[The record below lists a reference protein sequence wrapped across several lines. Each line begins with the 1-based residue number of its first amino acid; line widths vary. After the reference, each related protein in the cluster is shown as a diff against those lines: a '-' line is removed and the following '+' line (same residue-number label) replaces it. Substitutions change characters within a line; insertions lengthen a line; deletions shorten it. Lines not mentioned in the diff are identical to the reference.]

1 FQRMMLS
8 FRRLPWL
15 PLLRASPSRF
25 LSSHPKR
32 YFLSR
37 LMSTTPALFSVRAAS
52 CSNGVDSITSLSDTI
67 ESLGHSSSTDQWAVA
82 SEKFKNLFISADAKK
97 KTELLLYLGNNFGI
111 DKDTLDNAI
120 TIYQRNPAATNEVR
134 RSATPLYQLLFQSV
148 GNRFGG
154 VNCICDLRAHV
165 LEALEDN
172 QDAVLKRVEET
183 AKELLTMWFCLSNL
197 TLERLTWQSPADIL
211 HKVAKYEAV
220 HPVAGITDLQ
230 RRVGASRRCFL
241 FTHEAM
247 PREPL
252 VVVHVA
258 LTREI
263 AGNLQNILKWTEE
276 KEVEDEEATTAIYY
290 SISSTQKGLAGIDLG
305 NLLIKGVVEE
315 LQRDLPRVKIHSTL
329 SPIPG
334 FRPWVLRSL
343 KGNSE
348 FGEIMD
354 EKIER
359 WMDELGG
366 REMDSDERKTLLI
379 QSLTANRIQPHNIE
393 AFKNILMRLCA
404 VYLMRAKRNGLA
416 LNPVAN
422 FHVRNGAQVYRLNWA
437 ADSSVRGMDR
447 SFGIMVNYRY
457 NLEDVHRNSE
467 DYTSRKIINAHSD
480 IMDLLV

>member
-1 FQRMMLS
+1 
-8 FRRLPWL
+8 
-15 PLLRASPSRF
+15 
-25 LSSHPKR
+25 
-32 YFLSR
+32 
-37 LMSTTPALFSVRAAS
+37 MSTTSASLSIRTS
-52 CSNGVDSITSLSDTI
+52 CSNGIDAITSLSETLDG
-67 ESLGHSSSTDQWAVA
+67 LGHSSSTDQWAVA
-82 SEKFKNLFISADAKK
+82 GEKFKNMFNSSDSSK
-97 KTELLLYLGNNFGI
+97 KTELLLHLGNTFGI
-111 DKDTLDNAI
+111 DKEALDNAI
-120 TIYQRNPAATNEVR
+120 VIYQRNSSATNEVR

-154 VNCICDLRAHV
+154 VNCICDMRAHL
-165 LEALEDN
+165 LEALDGN
-172 QDAVLKRVEET
+172 PDPVLKRIEET

-197 TLERLTWQSPADIL
+197 SLERLTWQSSADIV
-211 HKVAKYEAV
+211 HKVAKYESV

-263 AGNLQNILKWTEE
+263 AANLQNILKWTE
-276 KEVEDEEATTAIYY
+276 KESVEDEQATTAIYY

-334 FRPWVLRSL
+334 FRAWVLRSL

-348 FGEIMD
+348 FGEIID
-354 EKIER
+354 DKIR
-359 WMDELGG
+359 GWMNELAGRELGL
-366 REMDSDERKTLLI
+366 EETKTLLI
-379 QSLTANRIQPHNIE
+379 QSLTANRIQPENIE
-393 AFKNILMRLCA
+393 AFKTILMRLCA

-447 SFGIMVNYRY
+447 SFGIMVNYKY
-457 NLEDVHRNSE
+457 NLEDLHKNTA
-467 DYTSRKIINAHSD
+467 DYTSRKQINAHSQ
-480 IMDLLV
+480 ITDLLD

>member
-1 FQRMMLS
+1 MLS
-8 FRRLPWL
+8 PRRLPWGS
-15 PLLRASPSRF
+15 LLS
-25 LSSHPKR
+25 LSSFPPVPPRIKCSFPR
-32 YFLSR
+32 Y
-37 LMSTTPALFSVRAAS
+37 MSSLHNHAS
-52 CSNGVDSITSLSDTI
+52 CKGTEPISSLS
-67 ESLGHSSSTDQWAVA
+67 EALENLGHDSSSDFWAVA
-82 SEKFKNLFISADAKK
+82 SEKFKTIFNSTDSSK
-97 KTELLLYLGNNFGI
+97 KTELLLHLGNNFGV
-111 DKDTLDNAI
+111 DKAALDLAVAV
-120 TIYQRNPAATNEVR
+120 YQRNPSATNEVR
-134 RSATPLYQLLFQSV
+134 RAATPLYQLLFQSV

-154 VNCICDLRAHV
+154 VHCVCHMRAHL
-165 LEALEDN
+165 LEALDGN
-172 QDAVLKRVEET
+172 PDPVLKRIEEST
-183 AKELLTMWFCLSNL
+183 KELLTTWFCLSNL

-258 LTREI
+258 LTRDI
-263 AGNLQNILKWTEE
+263 ADNLQDILKWGREE
-276 KEVEDEEATTAIYY
+276 GMEDEEATTAIYY

-334 FRPWVLRSL
+334 FRAWVLRSL

-348 FGEIMD
+348 FGDIMD
-354 EKIER
+354 DKIGG
-359 WMDELGG
+359 WMNEVAG
-366 REMDSDERKTLLI
+366 RELELEESKNLLI
-379 QSLTANRIQPHNIE
+379 QSLSANRMQPENIE
-393 AFKNILMRLCA
+393 GLKNILLRLCA
-404 VYLMRAKRNGLA
+404 VYIMKAKRNGLA

-447 SFGIMVNYRY
+447 SFGIMINYKY
-457 NLEDVHRNSE
+457 NLEDLHRNSE
-467 DYTSRKIINAHSD
+467 DYTRRKQINAHSQ
-480 IMDLLV
+480 ITELLD

>member
-1 FQRMMLS
+1 MTTS
-8 FRRLPWL
+8 TPLP
-15 PLLRASPSRF
+15 
-25 LSSHPKR
+25 
-32 YFLSR
+32 
-37 LMSTTPALFSVRAAS
+37 SVRGI
-52 CSNGVDSITSLSDTI
+52 NGVNEIGSLSDALLN
-67 ESLGHSSSTDQWAVA
+67 LGHSSSSDQWAVA
-82 SEKFKNLFISADAKK
+82 GEKFKNTFNSADPPV
-97 KTELLLYLGNNFGI
+97 KTELLLYLGKNFGI
-111 DKDTLDNAI
+111 DRDALDNAI
-120 TIYQRNPAATNEVR
+120 VIYQRNSTATNEVR
-134 RSATPLYQLLFQSV
+134 RAATPLYQLLFQSV

-154 VNCICDLRAHV
+154 VNCICNLRAHL
-165 LEALEDN
+165 LEALEGNPDP
-172 QDAVLKRVEET
+172 VLKRIEET
-183 AKELLTMWFCLSNL
+183 SKELLTMWFCLSNL

-258 LTREI
+258 LTTDI
-263 AGNLQNILKWTEE
+263 ANNLQNILKWTEE
-276 KEVEDEEATTAIYY
+276 ESMEDEEATTAIYY

-315 LQRDLPRVKIHSTL
+315 LQRGLPRIKSHSTL

-334 FRPWVLRSL
+334 FRAWVLRSL

-354 EKIER
+354 QKISG
-359 WMDELGG
+359 WMDELAG
-366 REMDSDERKTLLI
+366 RKMDLDEKKTLLI
-379 QSLTANRIQPHNIE
+379 QSLTANRIQPDNIE

-404 VYLMRAKRNGLA
+404 VYLMRAKRNGFA

-447 SFGIMVNYRY
+447 SFGIMVNYKY
-457 NLEDVHRNSE
+457 NLEDLHRNSE
-467 DYTSRKIINAHSD
+467 NYTCRKQINGHSQ
-480 IMDLLV
+480 INDLLD